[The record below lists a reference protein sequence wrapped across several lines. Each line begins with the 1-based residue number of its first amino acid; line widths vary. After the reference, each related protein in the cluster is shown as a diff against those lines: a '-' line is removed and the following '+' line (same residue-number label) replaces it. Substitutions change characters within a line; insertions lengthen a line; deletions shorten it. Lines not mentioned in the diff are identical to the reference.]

1 MKKHICEDCGREILS
16 LGLASHKAMHVRD
29 NKMLERFN
37 NKKEIDYLKT
47 LMKGDS
53 KIGVKWCRK
62 DIKDAYGIN
71 DRVLN
76 IILSR

>member
-1 MKKHICEDCGREILS
+1 MKKHICEICGREILS
-16 LGLASHKAMHVRD
+16 LGLASHKAMHIRD

-37 NKKEIDYLKT
+37 SKIEVDYLKT
-47 LMKGDS
+47 LMKGGWTKRDL
-53 KIGVKWCRK
+53 KK
-62 DIKDAYGIN
+62 AYNIN